1 MIVRTASHA
10 AQTDLYGLWLLDSL
24 DKFQIGVPVK
34 RRWYCIFRNLDF
46 TPCGRNNA
54 ASSTTSRS
62 AVSDIQRGALVDQ
75 TPLPKT
81 EPPANPL
88 GGKTLVVDGQDV
100 DAYPRPSAALIDAG
114 ETDQIFI
121 RPGIYEDK
129 IFVSGRPVLL
139 VGAGRNAV
147 QIFSR
152 RGGPLYLQ
160 QVPNGR
166 ISGITFRYVGSDQ
179 HSAVN
184 LLDSSC
190 TVTQCRATDGILSG
204 VVIYGPQSRT
214 VFIDNEV
221 CHNRESGIFVF
232 AGAQPRLAD
241 NRCFGN
247 HHFGIAVRD
256 PGSHPE
262 LVRNQCRENMLSGIL
277 LFHHAEALLVDNVC
291 IDNQQW
297 GLVLTPDCRPTP
309 DRATLEQSNTLE
321 PNPRGGV
328 CVTEKPLA
336 DIGR

>member
-1 MIVRTASHA
+1 MPRLLTILASA
-10 AQTDLYGLWLLDSL
+10 A
-24 DKFQIGVPVK
+24 
-34 RRWYCIFRNLDF
+34 
-46 TPCGRNNA
+46 A
-54 ASSTTSRS
+54 
-62 AVSDIQRGALVDQ
+62 DIHRKVALVEQ
-75 TPLPKT
+75 TPISKT

-88 GGKTLVVDGQDV
+88 GGKTLIVDGQDT
-100 DAYPRPSAALIDAG
+100 DAYPRPSAALNDAG
-114 ETDQIFI
+114 ETDQVFV

-129 IFVSGRPVLL
+129 IFVSGRSVLL
-139 VGAGRNAV
+139 VGAGRDAV
-147 QIFSR
+147 QVFSR

-160 QVPNGR
+160 QVPSGR

-179 HSAVN
+179 NSAIN

-204 VVIYGPQSRT
+204 VVIYGPQSR
-214 VFIDNEV
+214 VAFIDNEV

-262 LVRNQCRENMLSGIL
+262 LVRNQCRENMLSGML
-277 LFHHAEALLVDNVC
+277 LFHHAEALLVDNTC
-291 IDNQQW
+291 TDNHQW
-297 GLVLTPDCRPTP
+297 GIVLTPDSHPTP
-309 DRATLEQSNTLE
+309 DRAALEQSNVLT

-328 CVTEKPLA
+328 CLTEKPLA